1 MLESLIKKVIRM
13 FKSLTFLWKYAWN
26 VQKSYL
32 VCLILYQITN
42 TIPPLLIM
50 FFPKVLLD
58 ELMGQNRISY
68 LFTYIIIFSI
78 VIFLMKFL
86 SDFLKNTAFYKRCII
101 LEKFQVELNT
111 KLSKVDYACL
121 EDPEF
126 LNLKQNA
133 EKFLYANGQGFSF
146 VLDRAM
152 EIISKVMI
160 FGTVIWII
168 ASLNK
173 AVLLVFLC
181 LAFLNS
187 KAQMRFKKRMPNWKW
202 RKSEGKRIVLFYECV
217 FGCKV
222 WQGNS
227 NESRSICID
236 GFFKRLFT

>member
-1 MLESLIKKVIRM
+1 M
-13 FKSLTFLWKYAWN
+13 
-26 VQKSYL
+26 
-32 VCLILYQITN
+32 
-42 TIPPLLIM
+42 
-50 FFPKVLLD
+50 
-58 ELMGQNRISY
+58 
-68 LFTYIIIFSI
+68 
-78 VIFLMKFL
+78 
-86 SDFLKNTAFYKRCII
+86 
-101 LEKFQVELNT
+101 ELNT

-181 LAFLNS
+181 LAYLNS
-187 KAQMRFKKRMPNWKW
+187 KAQMRFKKA
-202 RKSEGKRIVLFYECV
+202 YA
-217 FGCKV
+217 
-222 WQGNS
+222 
-227 NESRSICID
+227 
-236 GFFKRLFT
+236 RLEMEKNPKEENCLIL